1 MIQTMND
8 VQNIGLPHMDE
19 NHDFVN
25 LYNATSNNETGNAH
39 LNDSIDP
46 NNDNCCKY
54 YTPDESIKTIGLENN
69 QLSMFCTNCRR
80 GDRGW
85 LSHGLVVTLP
95 TSYSLNGGTLW
106 GFTRDMRIA
115 D

>member
-1 MIQTMND
+1 MASVQTARRKLHCEH
-8 VQNIGLPHMDE
+8 GE
-19 NHDFVN
+19 SVN
-25 LYNATSNNETGNAH
+25 RRGMQVHVRRKETAKIEWRRLY
-39 LNDSIDP
+39 
-46 NNDNCCKY
+46 
-54 YTPDESIKTIGLENN
+54 
-69 QLSMFCTNCRR
+69 R

-95 TSYSLNGGTLW
+95 ISYSLDGGTLW

>member
-1 MIQTMND
+1 MLGM
-8 VQNIGLPHMDE
+8 MD
-19 NHDFVN
+19 
-25 LYNATSNNETGNAH
+25 T
-39 LNDSIDP
+39 
-46 NNDNCCKY
+46 
-54 YTPDESIKTIGLENN
+54 
-69 QLSMFCTNCRR
+69 CTHR

-95 TSYSLNGGTLW
+95 ISYSLDGGTLW